1 MNKVVSILDSLLS
14 KFCIFLT
21 VILVACIV
29 WQVFSRYVLS
39 TPSTVTD
46 EMARFLFIWVGL
58 MGAAYT
64 LGQKK
69 HLAMDFLLMSLE
81 GRSKASL
88 QFIIDLAC
96 VFFAG
101 VVMLYGGGTL
111 MEKTLSVGQ
120 LSPALGV
127 QMGLIYL
134 ALPLSGF
141 FMLAYLL
148 RDLWA
153 SLQTFA
159 FSHH

>member
-1 MNKVVSILDSLLS
+1 
-14 KFCIFLT
+14 
-21 VILVACIV
+21 
-29 WQVFSRYVLS
+29 
-39 TPSTVTD
+39 
-46 EMARFLFIWVGL
+46 MARFLFIWVGL